1 MKLSRQEY
9 FSGKV
14 YNYGFNLFNTMF
26 IKPSYKKI
34 GMYIQVHNNTYILSQ
49 ILQIITTIIYKK
61 YKGLL
66 LFFLIQCV
74 IL

>member
-26 IKPSYKKI
+26 IKPSYIYIYIYIYIFKI
-34 GMYIQVHNNTYILSQ
+34 QTVIQ
-49 ILQIITTIIYKK
+49 
-61 YKGLL
+61 
-66 LFFLIQCV
+66 
-74 IL
+74 